1 MSKETLSNSI
11 RGAIDAFFGG
21 FDEEPINKPLDE
33 RRIKEVIESTFES
46 LDENTNK
53 KKSKT
58 AIDEI
63 INTVLNQINIGDDT
77 YEKVNQFMEGKCE
90 FDPEKHLLI
99 GLFDDYCVLYDKVN
113 DKVIDS
119 KKVKKGNGNVKEE
132 LEDNI

>member
-1 MSKETLSNSI
+1 
-11 RGAIDAFFGG
+11 
-21 FDEEPINKPLDE
+21 
-33 RRIKEVIESTFES
+33 
-46 LDENTNK
+46 
-53 KKSKT
+53 
-58 AIDEI
+58 
-63 INTVLNQINIGDDT
+63 
-77 YEKVNQFMEGKCE
+77 MEGKCE

>member
-33 RRIKEVIESTFES
+33 RRIKEIIEATYES
-46 LDENTNK
+46 LDENINNK
-53 KKSKT
+53 KNKT

-77 YEKVNQFMEGKCE
+77 YQKVNQFMEGKCE